1 MTVKNPK
8 PIVKYIGE
16 KLTRED
22 RIAIA
27 YIDQILPEQLKNEDC
42 TINTETKTI
51 SMGQDKYSYKVYIEN
66 QNAYIQIRHV
76 YFINANLYEIEIMK
90 KKINLSHKLKTKK
103 GKTRISLRKL
113 FYLLSMAA
121 TVVVSVKGIEQL
133 NINSEP
139 IAIESLSLDE
149 DELAETNPIVISVDE
164 TKQLEEKLPEKEIV
178 KETVKTI
185 NLVADFEMT
194 DYQGFEKR
202 AETEVLFGDDI
213 LKYTNRYG
221 LDPTLAYC
229 HFSFERSN
237 NPNHSL
243 EVRKNIGQLTT
254 AICGE
259 KIVAP
264 VYENGEIVGYDKFFL
279 LPPTSY
285 NSYQKTKAL
294 GLELKEKD
302 SSLIIKEWDEIY
314 NQSTNINLSL
324 AYLSYIIN
332 SKKEDL
338 VRGVM
343 AYNAGY
349 GSVKDSYSYE
359 DILSGAVKVDDPY
372 YWKHILQ
379 YLYPHEYSPGFTIYI
394 NGEKYHYKVIQKEKK
409 IEENYEKENGH
420 HL

>member
-1 MTVKNPK
+1 MMVRNPK
-8 PIVKYIGE
+8 PVVKYIGE

-27 YIDQILPEQLKNEDC
+27 YIDQILPEHLKNEDC

-51 SMGQDKYSYKVYIEN
+51 SIGKNNYFYKVHIEN
-66 QNAYIQIRHV
+66 GNAYIQIKHV
-76 YFINANLYEIEIMK
+76 YYVNANMYEIEIMK

-103 GKTRISLRKL
+103 GRTSISLRKL
-113 FYLLSMAA
+113 FYLLGMATTIA
-121 TVVVSVKGIEQL
+121 VSVKGIEQL
-133 NINSEP
+133 NVNSEP
-139 IAIESLSLDE
+139 IAIESFSLDE
-149 DELAETNPIVISVDE
+149 PTETIPIVITVDE
-164 TKQLEEKLPEKEIV
+164 TQQIEEKSAEKEN
-178 KETVKTI
+178 VKTI

-202 AETEVLFGDDI
+202 AETEVLFGEDI

-264 VYENGEIVGYDKFFL
+264 VYENGEIVGYDNFFL

-379 YLYPHEYSPGFTIYI
+379 YLYPHEYSTGFTVYI